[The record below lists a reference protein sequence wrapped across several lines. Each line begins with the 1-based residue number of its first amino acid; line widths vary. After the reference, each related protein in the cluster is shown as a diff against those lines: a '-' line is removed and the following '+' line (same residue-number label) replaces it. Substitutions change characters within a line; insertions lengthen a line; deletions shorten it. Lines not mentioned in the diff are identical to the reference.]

1 MTLGTKEEL
10 AARIFK
16 FLLAPEGEEEPPAE
30 EDEPEEEEE
39 EEAASSEDDKKKKVG
54 RRSGGKDDKVSKSG
68 AGRPKRASSGRTQG
82 IYASD
87 NGIWFFYAERYRE

>member
-1 MTLGTKEEL
+1 MTTGTKEEL

-30 EDEPEEEEE
+30 EEIEEDEEE
-39 EEAASSEDDKKKKVG
+39 EEAASSEDDKKKKAG
-54 RRSGGKDDKVSKSG
+54 RRASGKDDKVSKSG
-68 AGRPKRASSGRTQG
+68 AGRPKRASTGRTQG

-87 NGIWFFYAERYRE
+87 NGIWYFCAER